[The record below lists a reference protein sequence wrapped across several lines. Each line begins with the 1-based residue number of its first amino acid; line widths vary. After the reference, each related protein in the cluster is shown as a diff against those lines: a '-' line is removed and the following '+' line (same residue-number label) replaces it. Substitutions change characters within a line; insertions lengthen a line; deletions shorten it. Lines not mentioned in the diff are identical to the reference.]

1 MTTPTTRWWVLP
13 LVAVLVLAACSDR
26 SDPDP
31 SAGADPSSSTTTAT
45 VAEEP
50 YAGYRSEVYTDP
62 ARWLC
67 RPDLASD
74 PCRGD
79 LSTTVVRAGGA
90 TEVVPAAPAADPP
103 IDCFYVY
110 PTVNVGRP
118 TANEPFDG
126 DDAAEIQVARSQ
138 IAPFSRSCRVF
149 APLYRQSTLSGPPEA
164 WDIAYADVA
173 DAWKQYLA
181 NDNDGRG
188 VVLIGHSQGSGHL
201 NRLIREEIDPSA
213 GQRDRLVGAYLLGS
227 GVRVPEGA
235 DVGGDFA
242 EVPACRSADQTGC
255 VVSYASFRS
264 TSPPPPDSRFG
275 KPWSDGPGQ
284 ALCTNPA
291 ALAGGSTPLDSVFPA
306 RPGLAFAP
314 GATGVTEPATPYVA
328 LPGLVTGECVER
340 DGFSYLEITVQAD
353 PADPRADDVVGD
365 LGPWWGLHMVDVQ
378 LAMGDLLALVA
389 SQSDAWLAEHG

>member
-1 MTTPTTRWWVLP
+1 MIGRAARWPALAAA
-13 LVAVLVLAACSDR
+13 LLVLAACSGR
-26 SDPDP
+26 SDTGG
-31 SAGADPSSSTTTAT
+31 SAGAEPSPATTAT
-45 VAEEP
+45 AVTEGP
-50 YAGYRSEVYTDP
+50 GAGYRSDVYADP

-90 TEVVPAAPAADPP
+90 TEVVPGAPAADPP
-103 IDCFYVY
+103 VDCFYVY

-126 DDAAEIQVARSQ
+126 DYAAETQVARSQ

-164 WDIAYADVA
+164 WDVAYADVL

-181 NDNDGRG
+181 DDNGGRG
-188 VVLIGHSQGSGHL
+188 VVLLGHSQGSGHL
-201 NRLIREEIDPSA
+201 NRLIREEVDPSPA
-213 GQRDRLVGAYLLGS
+213 QRDLLIAAYLLGS
-227 GVRVPEGA
+227 GVRVPEGG

-275 KPWSDGPGQ
+275 RPWSDGSGQ

-291 ALAGGSTPLDSVFPA
+291 ALAGGASPLDPVFSA

-314 GATGVTEPATPYVA
+314 GAADVTEPTTPYVA

-340 DGFSYLEITVQAD
+340 NGFSYLEITVQSD
-353 PADPRADDVVGD
+353 PTDPRADDVVGD

-389 SQSDAWLAEHG
+389 SQSDAWLADHG